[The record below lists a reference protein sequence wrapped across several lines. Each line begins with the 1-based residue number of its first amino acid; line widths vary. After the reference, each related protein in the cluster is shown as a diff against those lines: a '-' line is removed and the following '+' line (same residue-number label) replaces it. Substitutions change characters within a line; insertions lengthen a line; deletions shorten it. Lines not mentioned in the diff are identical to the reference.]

1 MGFLGYQAVRLWPA
15 ARSNKMKKMQNIKK
29 KIIHYPHKAL
39 KVFMWILQQCP
50 WNVDIISK
58 DCYVLISDIA
68 SCIWK
73 LPYFPEL
80 FKTNLFWTLLLLWL
94 FHFFNV
100 FDIMWFSV
108 PSFHFKL
115 HCFALFVPFFLHNH
129 ITEIG
134 NSLFL
139 AFTQSI
145 VYFLNAPF
153 SCHNVTF
160 CCHCLYWC
168 SCNTFNFVKLS
179 VLILNPGAKS
189 LIRVGRVVLMVQG
202 HGRRLA
208 WGLL

>member
-1 MGFLGYQAVRLWPA
+1 MSVKRWHYIKRLLCSDKRYCLMHMKAAILPRTLQNESFLDIVASLTLSLFSCVWYNV
-15 ARSNKMKKMQNIKK
+15 
-29 KIIHYPHKAL
+29 
-39 KVFMWILQQCP
+39 VF
-50 WNVDIISK
+50 
-58 DCYVLISDIA
+58 
-68 SCIWK
+68 
-73 LPYFPEL
+73 
-80 FKTNLFWTLLLLWL
+80 
-94 FHFFNV
+94 
-100 FDIMWFSV
+100 V

-115 HCFALFVPFFLHNH
+115 HCLALFVPFFLHNH

-189 LIRVGRVVLMVQG
+189 LIRVGRVVLTVQG